1 VFHKVLVANRGAVA
15 RRILAA
21 LAKLGIRSA
30 VVYSEADEDAPYLSE
45 ADETVLVGEA
55 PAHASYLNQ
64 DAIITA
70 LRATGADALHPG
82 YGFLAE
88 NAAFAARVESN
99 DVRFIG
105 PSPRWLEAMGHK
117 TRARDL
123 MAAQGLPVG
132 PGSGVVDG
140 NEEAVLAAAERVGYP
155 VMVKPAAGGGGI
167 GMLQAA
173 TPEELLKAVERARS
187 MAQRG
192 FRNDEVYLE
201 KLLDRPRH
209 IEIQIVADRHG
220 AVRHLF
226 ERDCSVQRRHQKII
240 EEAPA
245 PALERGPLAELATQY
260 ADALA
265 GLGYDNIGTVEMLLG
280 QERVFSFLEMNTR
293 LQVEHGVT
301 EAITGVD
308 LVEAQIRAAAGEA
321 LGDFLPES
329 PAVTGHAIEARV
341 YAEDPVRFLPSPGR
355 LTTFRP
361 PAAPGL
367 RVDTG
372 YAEGG
377 EVTPHYD
384 PLLAKV
390 IAHGQD
396 REAAME
402 LLAAGLRDFAVEG
415 VKVNIPAL
423 LQIVASAPF
432 RAGEVHTGL
441 IAEVMAAASA

>member
-88 NAAFAARVESN
+88 NAAFAARVESY
-99 DVRFIG
+99 DARFIG

-377 EVTPHYD
+377 EVTSHYD